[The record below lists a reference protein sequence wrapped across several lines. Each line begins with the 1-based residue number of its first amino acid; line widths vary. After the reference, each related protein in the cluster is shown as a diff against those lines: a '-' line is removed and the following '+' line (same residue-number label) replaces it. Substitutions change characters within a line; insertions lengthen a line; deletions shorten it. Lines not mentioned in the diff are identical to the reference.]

1 MSTTHNDVAMQ
12 DIILGMQDV
21 HYKES
26 VVSEPAEAGGGL
38 KGVVGGWRDLK
49 GGWRGVKGVVGV
61 PLPKLIRH
69 KTPHSSGGPPW
80 LASLNNLEISKRENA
95 DL

>member
-1 MSTTHNDVAMQ
+1 MQ

-26 VVSEPAEAGGGL
+26 VVSEHAEAGRGSEWGGRGL
-38 KGVVGGWRDLK
+38 KGVVGM
-49 GGWRGVKGVVGV
+49 

-69 KTPHSSGGPPW
+69 KTPHSPGGPPW

-95 DL
+95 G

>member
-26 VVSEPAEAGGGL
+26 VVSEPAEAG
-38 KGVVGGWRDLK
+38 
-49 GGWRGVKGVVGV
+49 RGVEGGFKEVVGV